1 MKIALT
7 VHYTDGET
15 RDVTARFADFVSFER
30 TWSRS
35 VAKFEQEIR
44 LTDLAWLA
52 WSAET
57 RAKNTTLKF
66 DPDWIQTV
74 EEVEMADD
82 SKAEEGG
89 NPLATTVTTG

>member
-1 MKIALT
+1 MKIALK
-7 VHYTDGET
+7 VQYADGET

-35 VAKFEQEIR
+35 VANFEREIR

-66 DPDWIQTV
+66 DPDWIQTIENV
-74 EEVEMADD
+74 EIADD
-82 SKAEEGG
+82 SLAEEGG
-89 NPLATTVTTG
+89 NPLETTATTG

>member
-1 MKIALT
+1 MKIALQ

-15 RDVTARFADFVSFER
+15 RDVEAKFADFVAFER
-30 TWSRS
+30 TWQRS
-35 VAKFEQEIR
+35 VARFETEIR

-74 EEVEMADD
+74 ESVEI
-82 SKAEEGG
+82 AEGESD
-89 NPLATTVTTG
+89 NPLATTLPVG

>member
-7 VHYTDGET
+7 VQYTDGET

-35 VAKFEQEIR
+35 VANFEREIR

-57 RAKNTTLKF
+57 RLRNTTLKF
-66 DPDWIQTV
+66 DPDWIQSV
-74 EEVEMADD
+74 ENVEMADD

-89 NPLATTVTTG
+89 SPLETTVTTG